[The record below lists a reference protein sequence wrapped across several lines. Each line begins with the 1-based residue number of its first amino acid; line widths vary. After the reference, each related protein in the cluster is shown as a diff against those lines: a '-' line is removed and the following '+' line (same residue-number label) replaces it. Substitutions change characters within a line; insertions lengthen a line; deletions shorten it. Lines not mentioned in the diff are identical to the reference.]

1 METLKLSDSFVK
13 KCDTLDLEVNVTVIN
28 VNYEKGAE
36 ILERCKTLREYSEF
50 IHLIRE
56 KQSNGYDLKSAIEES
71 IKECMENDVLREF
84 LKGRGG
90 DVVSFLFEE
99 LTRAECGA
107 IREED
112 GYVRGLAEGELKGL
126 AKGKAQ
132 GIAQG
137 KAEGITEG
145 DLKRKLTT
153 AAKMKRAGE
162 SIEKIAL
169 YTELEPEEI
178 EKL

>member
-1 METLKLSDSFVK
+1 M
-13 KCDTLDLEVNVTVIN
+13 
-28 VNYEKGAE
+28 NYEKGAE

-84 LKGRGG
+84 LKGNGG

-99 LTRAECGA
+99 LTRAECEA

-112 GYVRGLAEGELKGL
+112 GYVRGLAEGERKGL

-137 KAEGITEG
+137 KAQGIAQGKAEGLTEG